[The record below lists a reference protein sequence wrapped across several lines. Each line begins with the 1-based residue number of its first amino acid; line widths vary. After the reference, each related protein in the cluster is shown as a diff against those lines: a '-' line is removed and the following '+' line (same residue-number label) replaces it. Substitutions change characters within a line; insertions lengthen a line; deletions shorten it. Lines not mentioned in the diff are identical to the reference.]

1 MSIKIENGF
10 HVQASIE
17 ETWQLLNNIPLIV
30 PCLPGAE
37 LTEMVDE
44 RNFKGVAKIKIGP
57 VQLQFVGL
65 AELYDV
71 DDANHASRMR
81 AKANDAKGRGNVQ
94 VDMAFRLTEYDAATA
109 VHVVTELELK
119 GSVAQY
125 GRGAGLIK
133 EIANQFTAQFAR
145 NFENLLAQS
154 KANASGGNLTAETP
168 SEATGPSASPP
179 LPVRPA
185 AVPVSAFSILFAALR
200 AMLGRFFRIQ
210 KK

>member
-1 MSIKIENGF
+1 MSLKIENDF
-10 HVQASIE
+10 EVPASID
-17 ETWQLLNNIPLIV
+17 ETWRLLNNIPLIV

-37 LTEMVDE
+37 LTEMVDD
-44 RNFKGVAKIKIGP
+44 RNFKGVAKVKIGP
-57 VQLQFVGL
+57 VQLQFVGD

-71 DDANHASRMR
+71 DDANHSSRMR

-94 VDMAFRLTEYDAATA
+94 VDMAFKLAQRDAVTA
-109 VHVVTELELK
+109 VHVVTELVLK

-145 NFENLLAQS
+145 NFENVLAQS
-154 KANASGGNLTAETP
+154 KANTGGEVEAASNAGPGAASATP
-168 SEATGPSASPP
+168 TPTP
-179 LPVRPA
+179 PA
-185 AVPVSAFSILFAALR
+185 AAPVSAFAVLFAALR
-200 AMLGRFFRIQ
+200 AMLGRFLGFG

>member
-1 MSIKIENGF
+1 MSIKIENDF
-10 HVQASIE
+10 EVPASIDD
-17 ETWQLLNNIPLIV
+17 TWRLLNNIPLIV

-37 LTEMVDE
+37 LKEMVDE

-57 VQLQFVGL
+57 VQLQFVGD

-71 DDANHASRMR
+71 DDSNHSSRMR
-81 AKANDAKGRGNVQ
+81 AKANDAKGRGNVE
-94 VDMAFRLTEYDAATA
+94 VDMAFKLTEYDAVTA
-109 VHVVTELELK
+109 VHVVTELALK

-145 NFENLLAQS
+145 NFENVLAQS
-154 KANASGGNLTAETP
+154 KANTGGAGEAAATPASNAGPGVASTAPTP
-168 SEATGPSASPP
+168 PT
-179 LPVRPA
+179 
-185 AVPVSAFSILFAALR
+185 AVPVSAFAVLFAALR
-200 AMLGRFFRIQ
+200 AMLGRFLGFH